1 MRSFFKKALATFFIV
16 IFLIPVN
23 AFAQDW
29 DDFLR
34 DDVSRD
40 WGGFY
45 GDVGEDIEN
54 GWNCYVNNV
63 ETAWVNFTQGIGD
76 PSGDSTAV
84 IREVMQDQTELTA
97 AFDGLSDRI
106 NRMVV
111 SDPKRQEIKDVIGG
125 PFYRDRSDPT
135 VEKVINDFLCLEI
148 NEIVEQKADGTWIFV
163 DSSEY
168 KLLRQNA
175 KAAVAKINVAFV
187 APRRPGEVPKGDLLE
202 DFIPQLVRLLFRF
215 ASLAVFVSFVVSGL
229 MFVMAFSNEERVTKA
244 KQMLYWSLVGFAF
257 VVLAFAVVKAI
268 TDIDFFGFI

>member
-16 IFLIPVN
+16 IFLVPVN

-29 DDFLR
+29 DGFWR
-34 DDVSRD
+34 DVGRD
-40 WGGFY
+40 WDGFWD
-45 GDVGEDIEN
+45 DVGEDIEN

-63 ETAWVNFTQGIGD
+63 ETAWVNFTQSAGD

-168 KLLRQNA
+168 KQIKQNA

-187 APRRPGEVPKGDLLE
+187 APRRPAEVPKGDILE
-202 DFIPQLVRLLFRF
+202 DFIPQAIRLLFRF

-229 MFVMAFSNEERVTKA
+229 MLVMAFSNEERVTKA